1 MIEILSALEDKIR
14 IPAQPCNILYLLP
27 NDICGSLQSFSAMA
41 LTTKT
46 LWRKVSHSSMRIYDG
61 ATLIVWCTVRSS
73 CRMHFKPKVN
83 GILDTLQTDVLHV
96 QVPSL
101 LKKSCHL
108 KQVRSHLIKCQNKPT
123 ISSDVW
129 KLSAQHSHTENI
141 KVKKRKQLRRP
152 LFKYSVPT

>member
-1 MIEILSALEDKIR
+1 MR
-14 IPAQPCNILYLLP
+14 LY
-27 NDICGSLQSFSAMA
+27 DE
-41 LTTKT
+41 
-46 LWRKVSHSSMRIYDG
+46 

-73 CRMHFKPKVN
+73 CGMHFEPKVN
-83 GILDTLQTDVLHV
+83 GILDTLHFQTDVLHV

-108 KQVRSHLIKCQNKPT
+108 KQVRSHLIKNVKNNLT

-129 KLSAQHSHTENI
+129 KLSGQHSHTEKI